1 MLLHNHAHWAPIFT
15 SIVFCKICLESECS
29 LIMTDVT
36 EIVDHEAAVTGE
48 ALVAEGAQE
57 GSKFFNIPMN
67 IKN

>member
-1 MLLHNHAHWAPIFT
+1 MLT
-15 SIVFCKICLESECS
+15 
-29 LIMTDVT
+29 TDVT

-57 GSKFFNIPMN
+57 GSKFFTIPIN